1 MVPTGQQAPIKFFSP
16 LSRECTVHF
25 DPPGGEGK
33 GEGGR
38 EGEWKTAL
46 RSPQGFERALD
57 RSMLMPLNPGN
68 STRLLCEVLN
78 HHKLRKNLNFDFESI
93 ILFSVSG
100 FVAVI
105 MQVQCK
111 FVQGFEA
118 SNRAAKVY
126 KYACPSPSLQP
137 FQSMTQTV
145 S

>member
-16 LSRECTVHF
+16 LSRECTLHF
-25 DPPGGEGK
+25 DVTGR
-33 GEGGR
+33 GGR
-38 EGEWKTAL
+38 GEWNTAL
-46 RSPQGFERALD
+46 RSPQGFERTLD

-68 STRLLCEVLN
+68 STRLLCEVPN
-78 HHKLRKNLNFDFESI
+78 YHKLRKNQTFDFESI

-100 FVAVI
+100 FVVVI
-105 MQVQCK
+105 MQIQCK

-118 SNRAAKVY
+118 SNEAAKVY

-137 FQSMTQTV
+137 FPSMTQTV